1 MAPRNSPHV
10 YVRAH
15 SHQCG
20 FGAVQRPAGGLGPPL
35 ATSAPG
41 LGSPLATSAP
51 GLSGAGSRYTNHTI
65 LPEALEKWGVPLFE
79 LLLPRHL
86 QIIYEVNARFLDQ
99 IAKR

>member
-1 MAPRNSPHV
+1 VGPERVDWVHPCHF
-10 YVRAH
+10 
-15 SHQCG
+15 CT
-20 FGAVQRPAGGLGPPL
+20 GAGLTP
-35 ATSAPG
+35 ATSA
-41 LGSPLATSAP
+41 S
-51 GLSGAGSRYTNHTI
+51 GLSGAGFRYTNHTI